1 MAKIA
6 TIARINRIAISLR
19 YLNQKTCAS
28 SAGSVLSSLAI
39 GMRLRRA
46 SLCHAPLPR
55 AISLLQFVPQSHQD
69 WNRRQHAHGEKGE
82 ASAASFL
89 LFLALLKRR
98 PIPTPSAP
106 RVIEISP
113 IS

>member
-1 MAKIA
+1 MQSVGKSRELRPVSPSLPSSPPSPFALCLPVRA
-6 TIARINRIAISLR
+6 AEISLR

-55 AISLLQFVPQSHQD
+55 ARSLLQLVSQSHQD
-69 WNRRQHAHGEKGE
+69 RNRRQHADGDKGE

-89 LFLALLKRR
+89 LF
-98 PIPTPSAP
+98 
-106 RVIEISP
+106 
-113 IS
+113 